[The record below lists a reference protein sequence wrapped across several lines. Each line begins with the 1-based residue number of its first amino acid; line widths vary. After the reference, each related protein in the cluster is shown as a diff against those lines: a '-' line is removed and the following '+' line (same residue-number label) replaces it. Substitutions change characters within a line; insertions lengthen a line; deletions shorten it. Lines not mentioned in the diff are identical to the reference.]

1 MARTSETAHEA
12 DETVATDRAPAPVRG
27 VPTQRTAP
35 AAPVSDAPATTVPT
49 TEVPAR
55 VALPTQRTAPSSE
68 RPDERLV
75 PAAPRRVRRR
85 LVGVLAGA
93 AAVALVATGTGAWA
107 VNQRAQENAAARQEA
122 RDRVDQAVAGRTA
135 DRVVDGAGA
144 ARPEVA
150 TLVAAR
156 TAQAAQL
163 TTAAD
168 AAAAVL
174 TSTPHAGDAHAAL
187 QGAIDGARRV
197 AVASDASLVELR
209 TAATALVGP
218 QQAAS
223 EAEAAWVEQDRQRQ
237 AAEAAAQAQQPRGT
251 AARSGASTTR
261 RSTSSAGTTK
271 AGTSTGS
278 KSSGAKSSGTKSS
291 GTKASTSP
299 RSIPAGGLVCQGTGG
314 SAASEASATS
324 LGSAINAYRA
334 KKGLSKLKIVRSGT
348 LVSHAKTMGV
358 TGGIWHSGGDN
369 IVGCAGSSN
378 PSYLVSAW
386 AASPAHDK
394 QMRRTD
400 ATTMYVGAATE
411 KGWLFGAVL
420 FR

>member
-27 VPTQRTAP
+27 VPTQRTAT
-35 AAPVSDAPATTVPT
+35 DAPATAAPVTAAPT
-49 TEVPAR
+49 R
-55 VALPTQRTAPSSE
+55 VTLPTQRTVPAGE
-68 RPDERLV
+68 RSDEHVV
-75 PAAPRRVRRR
+75 PAASRRTRRR
-85 LVGVLAGA
+85 LVGVLAGV

-107 VNQRAQENAAARQEA
+107 ANQHAQDVEAARQEA
-122 RDRVDQAVAGRTA
+122 RARVDRAVAGRVA
-135 DRVVDGAGA
+135 DRTGDGTAA

-150 TLVAAR
+150 ALVAER
-156 TAQAAQL
+156 TAQTARL
-163 TTAAD
+163 TTAVD

-174 TSTPHAGDAHAAL
+174 TTTTHAGDAPRAAL
-187 QGAIDGARRV
+187 QSAVDGARRV
-197 AVASDASLVELR
+197 AAATDASLTDLR
-209 TAATALVGP
+209 AAGAALVGP
-218 QQAAS
+218 QQAAT

>member
-12 DETVATDRAPAPVRG
+12 DETVATGRSTDRAAARVRE
-27 VPTQRTAP
+27 VPTQRAGT
-35 AAPVSDAPATTVPT
+35 DAPA
-49 TEVPAR
+49 R
-55 VALPTQRTAPSSE
+55 VTLPTQRTVPARE
-68 RPDERLV
+68 RSDEHV
-75 PAAPRRVRRR
+75 APAAPRRTRRR
-85 LVGVLAGA
+85 FVGVLAGV

-107 VNQRAQENAAARQEA
+107 ANQHAQDVEAARQEA
-122 RDRVDQAVAGRTA
+122 RARVDRAVAGRVA
-135 DRVVDGAGA
+135 DRTGDGTAA

-150 TLVAAR
+150 ALVAER
-156 TAQAAQL
+156 TAQTARL

-174 TSTPHAGDAHAAL
+174 TTTTHAGDAPRAAL
-187 QGAIDGARRV
+187 QSAVDGARRV
-197 AVASDASLVELR
+197 AAATDASLTDLR
-209 TAATALVGP
+209 AAGAALVGP
-218 QQAAS
+218 QQAAT
-223 EAEAAWVEQDRQRQ
+223 EAEAAWVKADKERQ
-237 AAEAAAQAQQPRGT
+237 AAEAAAAAARAQQSTGT
-251 AARSGASTTR
+251 ATRGGTSTTR
-261 RSTSSAGTTK
+261 RSTSTSGSTKARGTTSAGTT
-271 AGTSTGS
+271 
-278 KSSGAKSSGTKSS
+278 SS
-291 GTKASTSP
+291 TKASTAR

-334 KKGLSKLKIVRSGT
+334 KKGLSKLKVVRSGT

-386 AASPAHDK
+386 AGSPAHDK

-400 ATTMYVGAATE
+400 VSTMYVGAATE